1 MHKQWEHDLTVIN
14 LNTKQITKIVSDCTN
29 SPNMK
34 GSNITVTSVSTK
46 QRLKVI
52 WEWTHYRS
60 MQGSSLIV
68 NNVNTKQQKRQSKSA
83 HYIETWRDQI
93 LLWSM
98 WVQMCAQT
106 IETWKHCTSKL
117 LGFINNISTGTSN
130 LIVINVSTKQ
140 NQKKSDS
147 AHSIKT
153 WGDQTLM
160 WSMWVPRNTKEF
172 SESAQKIKTWKHLT
186 SRMLG
191 FIKNQNMWTSNLI
204 AINVSTKQRKNV
216 IWQIIETWGDNIWL
230 WSMWARR

>member
-1 MHKQWEHDLTVIN
+1 M
-14 LNTKQITKIVSDCTN
+14 
-29 SPNMK
+29 
-34 GSNITVTSVSTK
+34 
-46 QRLKVI
+46 R
-52 WEWTHYRS
+52 
-60 MQGSSLIV
+60 GSSLIV